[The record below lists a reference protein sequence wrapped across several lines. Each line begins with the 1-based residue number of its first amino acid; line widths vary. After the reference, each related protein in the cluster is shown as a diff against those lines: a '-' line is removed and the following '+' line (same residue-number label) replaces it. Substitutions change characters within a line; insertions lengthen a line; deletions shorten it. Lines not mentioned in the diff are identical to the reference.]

1 MNAVRK
7 IAIAFVLA
15 AAFGVTREVA
25 AADEQSPN
33 PLRRAQAGGE
43 GQGPGPRGPRFQQGQ
58 FQPRGFQ
65 AGRAGGMGFESVLTE
80 EQREKL
86 GEEMFNHRQQAR
98 ELNERFGRLRRE
110 LDEAMFAE
118 RLDEALVR
126 EKSKELAEIDVER
139 SLMRARAFAKI
150 RPMLSEEQLSRIK
163 EMRGE
168 MGRGPAGGPDGF
180 RGPREGDGPVQQRF
194 QRPRSADAGDD
205 VLPPPRPAS
214 DREK

>member
-1 MNAVRK
+1 MA
-7 IAIAFVLA
+7 AALVLV
-15 AAFGVTREVA
+15 AAFGVAREVA

-33 PLRRAQAGGE
+33 PPRRAQAGGE

-58 FQPRGFQ
+58 FQPGGFQ
-65 AGRAGGMGFESVLTE
+65 AGRGGGMGFESILTA

-168 MGRGPAGGPDGF
+168 MRGEMGRGPAGGPGGF
-180 RGPREGDGPVQQRF
+180 RGPREGEGPIRQRF
-194 QRPRSADAGDD
+194 QRPPSGDAGDD